1 MGQEVSS
8 LQKVCCNNNLCNF
21 DSNVENISEI
31 NRKGI
36 GSAGNNHSGMM
47 NEEMFIRHGGN
58 PGSLNNSRALSQGH
72 GGAYNSQKSNDF

>member
-31 NRKGI
+31 NRKNMQGVNNGGTGI
-36 GSAGNNHSGMM
+36 M
-47 NEEMFIRHGGN
+47 NEEFFIRQGGVAV
-58 PGSLNNSRALSQGH
+58 PVSLNNSKALSN
-72 GGAYNSQKSNDF
+72 GAYNS

>member
-21 DSNVENISEI
+21 DSNVENISEV

-36 GSAGNNHSGMM
+36 GTAPGGNQSGIM
-47 NEEMFIRHGGN
+47 NEEFFVR
-58 PGSLNNSRALSQGH
+58 
-72 GGAYNSQKSNDF
+72 